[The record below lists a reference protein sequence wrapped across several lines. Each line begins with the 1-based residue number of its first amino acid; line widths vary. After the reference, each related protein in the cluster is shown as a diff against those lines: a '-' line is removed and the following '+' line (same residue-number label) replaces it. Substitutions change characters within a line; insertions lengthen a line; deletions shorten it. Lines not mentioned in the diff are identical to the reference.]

1 MKKKIVN
8 VVLFLAVLAAALGMT
23 FYVGNNAMSVLL
35 YNFVFLGIIAVVY
48 VVGLFGGMFRMN
60 RLAQSLGDAA
70 QELEDMFKMPGRV
83 APDKIESMNGI
94 FHNHYLDAKMKAFT
108 DGIAKS
114 QEGIVDIEEYINEE
128 DLDLHIHKKLL
139 EMAPDL
145 FTSIGILGTF
155 VGLVWGL
162 KDFQPAN
169 YEAMTSSVSSLVD
182 GIKVAFLTSIYGI
195 AFSIVYTSGMKSEY
209 SALTENLQL
218 FLDKFHTYVM
228 PSAETESMNLL
239 VASQKNQTAA
249 MNQMAEQ
256 FSVKMADSFEKVI
269 TPTFKKM
276 NDSLDT
282 LVSSVT
288 KCQEDAV
295 KEILD
300 AFLKE
305 MNTSF
310 EIQFADF
317 GKALTQL
324 KDAQTDNTN
333 YTTNLYQAMSKQLSD
348 AYVEH

>member
-1 MKKKIVN
+1 
-8 VVLFLAVLAAALGMT
+8 
-23 FYVGNNAMSVLL
+23 
-35 YNFVFLGIIAVVY
+35 
-48 VVGLFGGMFRMN
+48 
-60 RLAQSLGDAA
+60 
-70 QELEDMFKMPGRV
+70 
-83 APDKIESMNGI
+83 
-94 FHNHYLDAKMKAFT
+94 
-108 DGIAKS
+108 
-114 QEGIVDIEEYINEE
+114 
-128 DLDLHIHKKLL
+128 
-139 EMAPDL
+139 
-145 FTSIGILGTF
+145 
-155 VGLVWGL
+155 
-162 KDFQPAN
+162 
-169 YEAMTSSVSSLVD
+169 MTSSVSSLVD

-228 PSAETESMNLL
+228 TSAETESMNLL

-348 AYVEH
+348 AYVEHEQTMKKMIEESTGLQKNTLRLRTVSCWTTRRFRNSSRQIISILQIISKKQRCHLPSSGLHVTRPCRNMLKLRHREWNVFLRPERAMQMLRLQTVR